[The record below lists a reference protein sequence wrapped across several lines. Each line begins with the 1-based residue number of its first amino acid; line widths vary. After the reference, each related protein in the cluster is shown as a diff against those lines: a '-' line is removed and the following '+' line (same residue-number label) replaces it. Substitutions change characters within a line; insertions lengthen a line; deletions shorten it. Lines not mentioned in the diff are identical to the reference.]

1 MSRSSSIRFTF
12 FVKLINVYF
21 FPISKVAQP
30 RMKKISTDDAAKFR
44 KDILDPTNDEIQE
57 QPLIHQ
63 TDSESMEED
72 TSDFVKG
79 NTNRKI
85 SRLQRSKKIS
95 DGSLSDGIF
104 TL

>member
-1 MSRSSSIRFTF
+1 
-12 FVKLINVYF
+12 
-21 FPISKVAQP
+21 
-30 RMKKISTDDAAKFR
+30 MKKISTDDAAKFR

-72 TSDFVKG
+72 SSDVKG
-79 NTNRKI
+79 NINRKI

-95 DGSLSDGIF
+95 DGSLSSDGIF